1 MLMVE
6 VELIKKLREET
17 GISLADCRKALEESK
32 GDIEKAKEILRKRGE
47 AVAQK
52 KGERS
57 VGSGI
62 VDTYVHSNKRLGV
75 MLELACETDFV
86 ARSDD
91 FQNLAHEICLQIASM
106 KPLFVK
112 EEDIPEEILNK
123 EKEIYEE
130 QAKALKKPKEIME
143 GIVRGKLEKYKKENC
158 LVNQPWIKDDSR
170 TIQNLINE
178 YIAKIGENILVKR
191 FVRYEF

>member
-1 MLMVE
+1 MVDI
-6 VELIKKLREET
+6 ELIKKLREET
-17 GISLADCRKALEESK
+17 GISLADCRKALEESQ

-57 VGSGI
+57 VGAGI
-62 VDTYVHSNKRLGV
+62 IDTYVHSNKRLGV

-86 ARSDD
+86 TRSED

-112 EEDIPEEILNK
+112 EEEIPEETLSK

-130 QAKALKKPKEIME
+130 QAKALNKPREIAE
-143 GIVRGKLEKYKKENC
+143 GIVKGKLEKYKKENC
-158 LVNQPWIKDDSR
+158 LVNQPWIKDDSK

-178 YIAKIGENILVKR
+178 CIAKTGENILVKR